1 MLSTQVTGK
10 TLGIIGMGRI
20 GLAMAKKAHHGF
32 GMRIIY
38 SSRSPLE
45 DSLVE
50 DIGAIRCEL
59 GELLQKSDFVSL
71 HCPSTPETKH
81 LIDQEALATMGSH
94 AFLIN
99 TARGEVVDEY
109 ALASALGEG
118 EIAGAG
124 LDVYE
129 NEPSINPALL
139 KLENLVLLPHMGSGT
154 NETREAM
161 GLCAF
166 DNIKAY
172 LNGVELPNRVV

>member
-1 MLSTQVTGK
+1 
-10 TLGIIGMGRI
+10 
-20 GLAMAKKAHHGF
+20 
-32 GMRIIY
+32 
-38 SSRSPLE
+38 
-45 DSLVE
+45 
-50 DIGAIRCEL
+50 
-59 GELLQKSDFVSL
+59 
-71 HCPSTPETKH
+71 
-81 LIDQEALATMGSH
+81 MGSH

-109 ALASALGEG
+109 ALASALSEG

-139 KLENLVLLPHMGSGT
+139 KFENLVLLPHMGSGT

>member
-1 MLSTQVTGK
+1 MKIFCTGNVEKKSIAFGLDQITNITSASISTGWDFNNKETIKKFNATKVDSIDEVLSKG
-10 TLGIIGMGRI
+10 
-20 GLAMAKKAHHGF
+20 
-32 GMRIIY
+32 
-38 SSRSPLE
+38 
-45 DSLVE
+45 
-50 DIGAIRCEL
+50 
-59 GELLQKSDFVSL
+59 DFVSL

-99 TARGEVVDEY
+99 TARGEVVDER
-109 ALASALGEG
+109 ALANALSEG

-139 KLENLVLLPHMGSGT
+139 KFENLVLLPHMGSGT

-161 GLCAF
+161 GMRVF
-166 DNIKAY
+166 DNIKAFFE
-172 LNGVELPNRVV
+172 GAEPRDRVV

>member
-1 MLSTQVTGK
+1 MGITQLNGIWRSMALFSCIIALSGCSYMNYWAVQEEYARIQQAQPGQVN
-10 TLGIIGMGRI
+10 
-20 GLAMAKKAHHGF
+20 
-32 GMRIIY
+32 
-38 SSRSPLE
+38 
-45 DSLVE
+45 V
-50 DIGAIRCEL
+50 
-59 GELLQKSDFVSL
+59 
-71 HCPSTPETKH
+71 KH

-139 KLENLVLLPHMGSGT
+139 KFENLVLLPHMGSGT